1 MKIPAG
7 IHSGQQLRVPGKGER
22 GSLGGP
28 NGDLYIEILV
38 SRHKYFQREG
48 NNIYINVP
56 VSALDATLGCKIDVP
71 TVHGDVELTI
81 PQGTQTGTQF
91 RLKGKGVKDLN
102 SSNQGD
108 QYVEV
113 KIQVD
118 EKLSREEKELYEKL
132 RNIKGKDSIYDR
144 FKKAF
149 K

>member
-1 MKIPAG
+1 M
-7 IHSGQQLRVPGKGER
+7 
-22 GSLGGP
+22 
-28 NGDLYIEILV
+28 
-38 SRHKYFQREG
+38 
-48 NNIYINVP
+48 
-56 VSALDATLGCKIDVP
+56 
-71 TVHGDVELTI
+71 
-81 PQGTQTGTQF
+81 
-91 RLKGKGVKDLN
+91 
-102 SSNQGD
+102 GD

>member
-1 MKIPAG
+1 M
-7 IHSGQQLRVPGKGER
+7 
-22 GSLGGP
+22 
-28 NGDLYIEILV
+28 
-38 SRHKYFQREG
+38 
-48 NNIYINVP
+48 
-56 VSALDATLGCKIDVP
+56 P

-81 PQGTQTGTQF
+81 PSGTQTGTQF

-102 SSNQGD
+102 SNNLGD